1 MTRYII
7 KRILFLIPIMLGV
20 SFIVF
25 ALLYVTPGD
34 PARNALGPSA
44 SEESVAQ
51 LREEMG
57 LDDPFIVQYGRYVKD
72 IVTKGDLGNSY
83 ISKIPV
89 TTEIL
94 SRAGATLKLAVL
106 AISFAILLGIPI
118 GIISAVKQYSLFDNI
133 TMIFALIG
141 ISMPVFWLGL
151 LLIMLFSVNLGWL
164 PSSGFSTPAQM
175 VLPAI
180 ALGSQSVSVITRMTR
195 SSMLEVIRKD
205 YIKTARAKG
214 QKESK
219 VIWRHAL
226 GNALIPIITI
236 IGIQFGQLMGGA
248 LMTEVIFSIPGIGRL
263 MVDSIK
269 MRDTPMVLGCVLFV
283 AVAFSIV
290 NLIVDLLYTFVD
302 PRIKTKYMLE
312 ASNGKI
318 KGFGIFKNRKKRAI

>member
-1 MTRYII
+1 MIKYVI
-7 KRILFLIPIMLGV
+7 KRIFYLIPVIIGV

-25 ALLYVTPGD
+25 SLLYITPGD

-44 SEESVAQ
+44 SEQAVKQ
-51 LREEMG
+51 LRVEMG
-57 LDDPFIVQYGRYVKD
+57 LEDPFIQQYSRYLKNL
-72 IVTKGDLGNSY
+72 VTKFDLGKSY
-83 ISKIPV
+83 ITKSPV
-89 TTEIL
+89 TKEVM
-94 SRAGATLKLAVL
+94 SRASATFRLAVL
-106 AISFAILLGIPI
+106 AITFAVILGIPI
-118 GIISAVKQYSLFDNI
+118 GIISAIKQYSFFDNI

-151 LLIMLFSVNLGWL
+151 LLIMLFSVKLGWL
-164 PSSGFSTPAQM
+164 PSSGFTTAKQM
-175 VLPAI
+175 ILPAI

-195 SSMLEVIRKD
+195 SSMLEVIRMD
-205 YIKTARAKG
+205 YIRTARAKG
-214 QKESK
+214 QREKK

-269 MRDTPMVLGCVLFV
+269 MRDAPMVLGCVLFV
-283 AVAFSIV
+283 AITFSIV

-302 PRIKTKYMLE
+302 PRIKTKYV
-312 ASNGKI
+312 
-318 KGFGIFKNRKKRAI
+318 